1 MNIVRI
7 SAIVA
12 ALSMG
17 AAFPAQ
23 AQEIACSS
31 FGGLLT
37 GTITEKVLV
46 DVDCRIEDAVVRG
59 NVSFAGPYVLSIA
72 DSEVRGNIE
81 CDHGG
86 SVRLSHSEVT
96 GNLGDCRG
104 VFPRDKSK
112 GESRAV
118 LGGLEEVPPVSTSGF
133 GAFSAQVD
141 SLAQVLRYELSFDDL
156 DGGDVLFAHIHFGLP
171 GANGGVIA
179 FLCSNVAPPVG
190 VDTPLCPAPGE
201 TLESELDPA
210 DVIGPEDQGI
220 APGEANEALQA
231 LRDGAGYVNVHTS
244 TFPNGEIRGQILPV
258 RSSNRR
264 R

>member
-1 MNIVRI
+1 MSKLHR

-12 ALSMG
+12 ALSIG
-17 AAFPAQ
+17 TAFTAR

-31 FGGLLT
+31 FGGFLT

-59 NVSFAGPYVLSIA
+59 NVSFEGPYVLTIA
-72 DSEVRGNIE
+72 DSEVRGNID
-81 CDHGG
+81 CNHGG
-86 SVRLSHSEVT
+86 SVLLSDSEVT

-104 VFPRDKSK
+104 AFPRDKRKRSF
-112 GESRAV
+112 RAR

-133 GAFSAQVD
+133 GAFSALVD
-141 SLAQVLRYELSFDDL
+141 SREQVLRYELSYDDL
-156 DGGDVLFAHIHFGLP
+156 EGGDVLFAHIHFGRP
-171 GANGGVIA
+171 GTNGGVIA
-179 FLCSNVAPPVG
+179 FLCSNVPPPVG

-201 TLESELDPA
+201 TLEGELEPA

-220 APGEANEALQA
+220 APGEANEALRA

-244 TFPNGEIRGQILPV
+244 AFPNGEIRGQILPG
-258 RSSNRR
+258 RSSRR
-264 R
+264 RN